1 MRQLI
6 KTYYQAMAV
15 AKQMQ
20 LGLDN
25 ATAARIDRLGIAD
38 GQVQIIEDNAT
49 KEYNGEEEDLNGT
62 NDIVCM
68 GQPIVMD
75 LKNLAEL
82 SKLIN
87 NAKY

>member
-1 MRQLI
+1 M
-6 KTYYQAMAV
+6 YYQAIAITEW
-15 AKQMQ
+15 MQ

-25 ATAARIDRLGIAD
+25 AAAARIDGLGIVD
-38 GQVQIIEDNAT
+38 GWVQVIEDNAT

-62 NDIVCM
+62 NNIVCM
-68 GQPIVMD
+68 GQPIVKD
-75 LKNLAEL
+75 LENLAKL

>member
-6 KTYYQAMAV
+6 KTYYQVIAV

-20 LGLDN
+20 LGLNN
-25 ATAARIDRLGIAD
+25 AAAVRMDRLGIVD
-38 GQVQIIEDNAT
+38 GWVQVVEDNAT

-62 NDIVCM
+62 NDIVYI
-68 GQPIVMD
+68 GQPIVKD
-75 LKNLAEL
+75 LKNLAKL

>member
-6 KTYYQAMAV
+6 KTYYQAIAV
-15 AKQMQ
+15 TKRMQ

-25 ATAARIDRLGIAD
+25 AAAVRIDRLGIVD
-38 GQVQIIEDNAT
+38 GWVQVIEDNAT
-49 KEYNGEEEDLNGT
+49 KEYNGKEEDFNGT
-62 NDIVCM
+62 NDIVYI
-68 GQPIVMD
+68 GQPIVKD
-75 LKNLAEL
+75 LKNLAKL

>member
-1 MRQLI
+1 
-6 KTYYQAMAV
+6 
-15 AKQMQ
+15 MQ

-25 ATAARIDRLGIAD
+25 ATAVRMDRLGIVD
-38 GQVQIIEDNAT
+38 GWVQVVEDNAT
-49 KEYNGEEEDLNGT
+49 KEYNGEEEDLNRT

-68 GQPIVMD
+68 GQPIVKD
-75 LKNLAEL
+75 LKNLAKL